1 MVNIIH
7 QKSENASNVNCQIYN
22 IQQGVSGCE
31 CDMRIYTPSTL
42 LQKILEKILNG
53 LEFEE
58 VSGIFSLWY
67 YRKSQRW
74 QRREEEQLSE
84 YWDSGLTIQE
94 YSELKE
100 LPYESARRWILWLY
114 LLYDFTKSSGYFRWN
129 CNLLTICK
137 RPASS
142 MVMVDRG
149 EIFSKGEM
157 ATKWM
162 PSDDDNRPT
171 AFIFLVNSHSKK
183 SLFLL
188 TMGLAGRIPLYR
200 HSCA

>member
-1 MVNIIH
+1 MFVIAPSTIWLLYF
-7 QKSENASNVNCQIYN
+7 SVN

-100 LPYESARRWILWLY
+100 LPYESTRRWIRVLQKARQ
-114 LLYDFTKSSGYFRWN
+114 DD
-129 CNLLTICK
+129 
-137 RPASS
+137 ASDPES
-142 MVMVDRG
+142 L
-149 EIFSKGEM
+149 E
-157 ATKWM
+157 
-162 PSDDDNRPT
+162 
-171 AFIFLVNSHSKK
+171 LVEVKLEVGK
-183 SLFLL
+183 
-188 TMGLAGRIPLYR
+188 IQQ
-200 HSCA
+200 

>member
-1 MVNIIH
+1 MLLVDAELLRHVVIH
-7 QKSENASNVNCQIYN
+7 FLHILKNCPQIPVFHILHERKQFIDCFIDLFTVHIVIAPSTIWLLYFSVN

-157 ATKWM
+157 ATK
-162 PSDDDNRPT
+162 
-171 AFIFLVNSHSKK
+171 
-183 SLFLL
+183 
-188 TMGLAGRIPLYR
+188 
-200 HSCA
+200 